1 MAASFLSPGIGLQ
14 KKPRFRG
21 VVGRLLVWRSFF
33 SLLLSGALSVR
44 RIILGPDLS
53 SSSVSL
59 ACLLPNRA
67 AVPLMD
73 GYEQHACQRTHPAG
87 RGGLS
92 GLARRVTVTLRT
104 VRDPFLGFNPTRAL
118 SAPRRLADADPVGSS
133 ESVKILDAFGTMC
146 SSQGG
151 RVNDKAL
158 NLIENRCPAGM

>member
-33 SLLLSGALSVR
+33 SLLLSGALSAR
-44 RIILGPDLS
+44 RILLGPDLS

-73 GYEQHACQRTHPAG
+73 GYEQHACQRAEALKRCDNLRRRACTNVTRRTIRSRFSRSESGVPAG
-87 RGGLS
+87 AS
-92 GLARRVTVTLRT
+92 D
-104 VRDPFLGFNPTRAL
+104 RDVLQD
-118 SAPRRLADADPVGSS
+118 SQ
-133 ESVKILDAFGTMC
+133 SVKILDAFRRAYFSARRPGEP
-146 SSQGG
+146 Q
-151 RVNDKAL
+151 V
-158 NLIENRCPAGM
+158 IELH

>member
-1 MAASFLSPGIGLQ
+1 MAASFLSAARAGRFRHLSLADVSPRIGLQ

-44 RIILGPDLS
+44 RIILSPDLS

-73 GYEQHACQRTHPAG
+73 GYEQHACQRTHPPG
-87 RGGLS
+87 RGGQS
-92 GLARRVTVTLRT
+92 APARRVTVTLRT
-104 VRDPFLGFNPTRAL
+104 VRDPFLGFNPTAHRAHRGGFRTVIRLAQTKVSRYSTL
-118 SAPRRLADADPVGSS
+118 SAPCALRREVA
-133 ESVKILDAFGTMC
+133 
-146 SSQGG
+146 
-151 RVNDKAL
+151 
-158 NLIENRCPAGM
+158 